1 MQKVHRPIFDGIT
14 QALKQI
20 LQDQKHLSVVLESA
34 FKSNK
39 KWGSRD
45 RKLVAEAVYDIVRW
59 YRRLDWALGE
69 DVKVRELVLGWLAL
83 KDLVYDPEWSPEEF
97 LTRWN
102 SKAPLRAIEYS
113 VTDWFDTK
121 GESELGKETWEQV
134 LPVLN
139 ERAPT
144 FIRTN
149 TLKISR
155 KELRADLLK
164 EQIESEA
171 VGDHDALKLLQKP
184 NVFQMQSYKNGCFE
198 MQDLSSQHVAYFA
211 ELKPG
216 LRVVDACAGAGG
228 KSLHMAALM
237 QNKGKVLALD
247 IHEWKLEELKKR
259 AARGGVDVIET
270 RWIESN
276 KVIKRLKATADRVL
290 LDVPCSGSG
299 VIRRDPDTKWKLNED
314 ECKKLT
320 ELQHFII
327 QDYSEMVKKGGLLI
341 YSTCSLFPSENSKIV
356 QMFIN
361 SSQNAFVL
369 EAENSILPTSGGGD
383 GFYMARMR
391 RLEVSQNEND

>member
-1 MQKVHRPIFDGIT
+1 MQKVHRPIFEGIT
-14 QALKQI
+14 QALKDI
-20 LQDQKHLSVVLESA
+20 LQNQKHLSIVLESA
-34 FKSNK
+34 FKANK

-45 RKLVAEAVYDIVRW
+45 RKLVAEAVYDITRW

-69 DVKVRELVLGWLAL
+69 NAEMRELALGWLAL

-97 LTRWN
+97 LARWN
-102 SKAPLRAIEYS
+102 SKAPKRAIEYS
-113 VTDWFDTK
+113 VTDWFDAK
-121 GESELGKETWEQV
+121 GEAELGQETWEKV

-171 VGDHDALKLLQKP
+171 VGEHEALKLLQKP

-198 MQDLSSQHVAYFA
+198 MQDYSSQQVAYFA
-211 ELKPG
+211 DLKPG

-237 QNKGKVLALD
+237 QNKGKIISLD

-259 AARGGVDVIET
+259 AARGGIDVIET

-299 VIRRDPDTKWKLNED
+299 VIRRDPDTKWKLNEE
-314 ECKKLT
+314 ECQKLT

-327 QDYSEMVKKGGLLI
+327 QDYSEMVKKDGLLI

-356 QMFIN
+356 QKFID

-369 EAENSILPTSGGGD
+369 ESEEAILPTSGGGD

-391 RLEVSQNEND
+391 RKELSQSENN